1 MKNLLSVDEQIEH
14 MKQKGI
20 TFNYI
25 SEEDA
30 KVFLSQNNYYMKLA
44 AYRSNYAKCTAGRRC
59 GQYTKLDFGCLKE
72 LSTIDM
78 HLRYIIMEMSLD
90 IEHAIK
96 VQLMQRITQNDK
108 EDGYNINGRVVRN
121 GDYFKSNSKICSTYN
136 FLKKVIDNLN

>member
-20 TFNYI
+20 TFNYV
-25 SEEDA
+25 SEDDA
-30 KVFLSQNNYYMKLA
+30 KVFLSRNNYYMKLA

-78 HLRYIIMEMSLD
+78 HLRYIIMVDCKMKLD
-90 IEHAIK
+90 
-96 VQLMQRITQNDK
+96 T
-108 EDGYNINGRVVRN
+108 
-121 GDYFKSNSKICSTYN
+121 
-136 FLKKVIDNLN
+136 

>member
-44 AYRSNYAKCTAGRRC
+44 AYVLLEHSHQQTHGI
-59 GQYTKLDFGCLKE
+59 GILP
-72 LSTIDM
+72 
-78 HLRYIIMEMSLD
+78 HLPEVCPQPL
-90 IEHAIK
+90 H
-96 VQLMQRITQNDK
+96 L
-108 EDGYNINGRVVRN
+108 
-121 GDYFKSNSKICSTYN
+121 
-136 FLKKVIDNLN
+136 